1 MYETSP
7 HADVLAQISRHL
19 GDEHGRPGFDPQ
31 RHVTW
36 PGHVG
41 EEALAVYIRE
51 TAWAPAGFTCLV
63 CDTRVFPVA
72 PSYGHPFRNAQLVRD
87 HPELG
92 TLTQGLGPDERA
104 MVAEEWDRGRLAGTQ
119 LREVRRRVAMA
130 TRRSARPVVEE
141 RRVRVQRFLLE
152 RYVELGTV
160 EATIGALVDL
170 ARIDPVA
177 NERIVGRPQAM
188 SIETYRRHWHTIP
201 LERRE
206 EARRRRDAA
215 RSPGAQTGS

>member
-92 TLTQGLGPDERA
+92 TLTHGLGPDERA
-104 MVAEEWDRGRLAGTQ
+104 LVVEEWDRGRLAAARVGEI
-119 LREVRRRVAMA
+119 RKRRGMA
-130 TRRSARPVVEE
+130 TKRDARPVVQE
-141 RRVRVQRFLLE
+141 RVASCQGFLLE
-152 RYVELGTV
+152 RYVTVGTV
-160 EATIGALVDL
+160 SGAIEALVDL
-170 ARIDPVA
+170 ARSHPKA
-177 NERIVGRPQAM
+177 HRRILKQALGM
-188 SIETYRRHWHTIP
+188 SGETYRRYWRQIP

-206 EARRRRDAA
+206 EARRARDARVA
-215 RSPGAQTGS
+215 AGAAGRS